1 MDKQDIKMNEPE
13 TPTPT
18 EPTPQGSGSSLFHRL
33 SHRHLWFGAIGLLLI
48 LSLIGLA
55 THKTSQSHKA
65 AISSAQ
71 VSISSSGFFPKL
83 IDVNKGVTVT
93 WTNYDGSPHQV
104 SSDPYPSNDKLSSLN
119 SLALAA
125 NDSFSYTFNTKGTF
139 TYHDNLNPFKLL
151 GTVKVR

>member
-1 MDKQDIKMNEPE
+1 MNEQ
-13 TPTPT
+13 PTNHQP
-18 EPTPQGSGSSLFHRL
+18 LYKR
-33 SHRHLWFGAIGLLLI
+33 RWFGIAVLLVVLI
-48 LSLIGLA
+48 LASL
-55 THKTSQSHKA
+55 TVVHQTTKPKA

-83 IDVNKGVTVT
+83 IELKQGTTVT
-93 WTNYDGSPHQV
+93 WTNYDSSPHQV

-151 GTVKVR
+151 GTVVVR